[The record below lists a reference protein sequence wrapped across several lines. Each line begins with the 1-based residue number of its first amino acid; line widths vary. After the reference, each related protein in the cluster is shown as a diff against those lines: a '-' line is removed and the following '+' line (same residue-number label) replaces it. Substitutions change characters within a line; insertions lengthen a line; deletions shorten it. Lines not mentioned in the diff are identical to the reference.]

1 MSEEKRDVTNNG
13 EKAEKTESTGSA
25 REEQLGGQSEHGKN
39 VSKLEQKIM
48 DINLEEADEKMDD
61 FFGKVSDFIGKIFR
75 VDFNTAE
82 GKKKAKQRLGII
94 FSAIATIFLGLYLN
108 GNLTN
113 EGKEYVNMI
122 KTGSI
127 AAYDKVTY
135 DESFEMIFKNT
146 KWEYIGVDDNK
157 NPVVEFNG
165 TSINNNLP
173 VCIQFGINVND
184 KTFVPVYMDING
196 QAMNFSQAQ
205 NEILGIFEYVYAQ
218 KGFQTQ
224 KSYNSNEGGFEGL
237 YDQIFSGVEEA
248 MVDSYV
254 NAANNNS
261 GQVKVPETITQT
273 EPETKEYVPNG
284 TYTDAYNFA
293 AFDETNRSA
302 WYSYDADCFMSAY
315 VSEGDPI
322 IEFSNS
328 VTDDHSTVIYYALPV
343 SMQLKDNGGFEYLG
357 EVHEANSKDFVGDIH
372 VVWESGMDYNKPY
385 VEIKNGNDNFR
396 HSIDG
401 VYEIQ

>member
-1 MSEEKRDVTNNG
+1 MSEDKMNVINNG
-13 EKAEKTESTGSA
+13 EKANKTKSTVST
-25 REEQLGGQSEHGKN
+25 REGQPGGQSEHGKN
-39 VSKLEQKIM
+39 LSKLEQKIM

-61 FFGKVSDFIGKIFR
+61 FFGKVSDLIGKIFR

-82 GKKKAKQRLGII
+82 GKKKAKQRFGII

-113 EGKEYVNMI
+113 DGKEYVNMI

-127 AAYDKVTY
+127 AAYNSVTY
-135 DESFEMIFKNT
+135 DESFDLIFKNK
-146 KWEYIGVDDNK
+146 KWEYIGEDDNK

-165 TSINNNLP
+165 TIANNNQP
-173 VCIQFGINVND
+173 VCIQFSINVSD
-184 KTFVPVYMDING
+184 KTFIPIYMDING
-196 QAMNFSQAQ
+196 EAMSFFQAQ
-205 NEILGIFEYVYAQ
+205 NEILSVFEYAYAQ

-224 KSYNSNEGGFEGL
+224 KSYSSNEGGIEGL

-254 NAANNNS
+254 NAANNS
-261 GQVKVPETITQT
+261 SQQVKVPEAITQT
-273 EPETKEYVPNG
+273 ESETKEYVPNG

-293 AFDETNRSA
+293 AFDETNQSV

-315 VSEGDPI
+315 VNEGEPI

-328 VTDDHSTVIYYALPV
+328 VTDDHSAVIYYALPI
-343 SMQLKDNGGFEYLG
+343 SMQLKDNGGFEYFG
-357 EVHEANSKDFVGDIH
+357 EVHETINNDFVGDIY

-385 VEIKNGNDNFR
+385 VEIKDDNDNFH
-396 HSIDG
+396 HSIAG